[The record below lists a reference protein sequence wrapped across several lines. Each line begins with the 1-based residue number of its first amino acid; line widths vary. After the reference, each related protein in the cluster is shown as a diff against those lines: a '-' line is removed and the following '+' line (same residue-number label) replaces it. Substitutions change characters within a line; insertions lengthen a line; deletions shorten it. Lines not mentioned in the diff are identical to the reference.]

1 MGRILLAAC
10 FLLGAAGRLSAG
22 TTGIL
27 EGVVRDRRSGE
38 PIPGVNISLPEVQ
51 TGASTSSDGSFSI
64 QNIRAGRYL
73 VRFTHVGYQTYV
85 VQNVTINPDLR
96 TRLRIALEPSDLQ
109 LEEIVVTQAK
119 PLIQTDVTSTAY
131 MINGE
136 DLRVFPI
143 DRATD
148 IVGYKPGVTMEGNI
162 RGGKTTEVGY
172 LVDGLPVQDVM
183 QGGVATAVPIS
194 TVVGMSVF
202 TGGYEPEYG
211 NALSGIVNI
220 VTRAGGNE
228 PAFTVRADK
237 DNLFGG
243 TQNSRTSE
251 IELFAS
257 GPIIRDKL
265 FYVGSVEGDFTD
277 TRWWQDLAPFFDR
290 TIDKTINAVGKLDYN
305 VSPKIKVG
313 LQTLYSDHDWRDYEF
328 SWRYNLTGLP
338 PERRQSARVALI
350 LSHTVTD
357 NFYYTASLSRYHTRA
372 TIGDGGRESV
382 PVDDPYQYDFF
393 LRYVVAGQRALW
405 LQNTQD
411 VTTVKFDGILQAA
424 PEHLMKFG
432 AEFTLYNLSS
442 DIVKLEPRMTYFGKP
457 MVNEPQRDFS
467 SQYTYRPSAG
477 GLYVQDKVDLLSEG
491 VLLTYGIRYD
501 FLDPRASRPALE
513 TTLSGDTVTFAP
525 GKTVMASFKQQF
537 SPRIGA
543 AMPILENG
551 YVFFNLGWYFQYPLF
566 DYLYTG
572 IDRVALAKGISAVT
586 GNPDLEPERSTAWEI
601 ALKFSFPLNLV
612 GSLTYFRKETTNL
625 VDTKT
630 FVPGDSKV
638 AGTYGFSEFV
648 NNPYASSSGVEIV
661 LSRDRGEWVTG
672 ELSYTFMNAEG
683 TSGSAMDGYYIA
695 QYGLPPGRRIFPLSW
710 DQRHTVKLRVSL
722 NMPGE
727 LNLNVFTHWHTGRP
741 YTYYPTS
748 TGFEQIN
755 GGTFVQNNDRMPSYF
770 NIDVRCEKSFRFDGW
785 PDAVLTVYVDARN
798 LTNQKNV
805 AWMDSNGRIGGE
817 LGDPSGYF
825 IGRRT
830 KLGIQL
836 SF

>member
-10 FLLGAAGRLSAG
+10 YLLGATGRLSAG

-27 EGVVRDRRSGE
+27 EGAVRDKRSGE

-96 TRLRIALEPSDLQ
+96 TRLPIALEPSDLQ

-131 MINGE
+131 MISGE

-148 IVGYKPGVTMEGNI
+148 IVGYKPGVTMEGNV

-183 QGGVATAVPIS
+183 QGGVTTAVPIS

-228 PAFTVRADK
+228 PAFTVRAAK

-243 TQNSRTSE
+243 TQNSKTSE
-251 IELFAS
+251 IELFAA

-265 FYVGSVEGDFTD
+265 FYVGSVEGDFTG

-290 TIDKTINAVGKLDYN
+290 TIDKTINAFGKLDYN
-305 VSPKIKVG
+305 VSPKLKVG
-313 LQTLYSDHDWRDYEF
+313 LQMLFSDHDWRDYEF
-328 SWRYNLTGLP
+328 NWRYNLNGLP

-357 NFYYTASLSRYHTRA
+357 NFYYTTSLSRYHTRA

-457 MVNEPQRDFS
+457 MVNEPQLDFS

-491 VLLTYGIRYD
+491 VLLTYGLRYD

-513 TTLSGDTVTFAP
+513 TTLSGDTVTFTP
-525 GKTVMASFKQQF
+525 GKTVKASFKQQF

-601 ALKFSFPLNLV
+601 ALKCSFPLNLV

-672 ELSYTFMNAEG
+672 ELSYTFLNAEG

-785 PDAVLTVYVDARN
+785 PDAVLTVYIDGRN
-798 LTNQKNV
+798 LTNQKNI

-825 IGRRT
+825 IGRRI